1 MTTAIVGVGTIIF
14 QDEGVG
20 VYAQKYIE
28 ENYSFEDDVTLV
40 DGGVLGFKL
49 MTYYQD
55 YDRVLILDT
64 ITIEDEVGAIY
75 NLPAQEL
82 LGLGSYKQTAHE
94 VEVAE
99 MLEICSLL
107 EKMAEVSI
115 IGIVPKDIQSVNVG
129 LSDELKTAFS
139 AFIEATMQELD
150 KSGVKFSKNENEVS
164 LEQVIASYNSP
175 QSECREYHNGN

>member
-1 MTTAIVGVGTIIF
+1 MKIAVVGAGNIIF

-28 ENYSFEDDVTLV
+28 QNYTFKGDITLV
-40 DGGVLGFKL
+40 DGGVLGFQL

-64 ITIEDEVGAIY
+64 ITIDDDAGSVY
-75 NLPAQEL
+75 NLPADEL

-94 VEVAE
+94 VEIVE

-107 EKMAEVSI
+107 EKMADVNI
-115 IGIVPKDIQSVNVG
+115 IGIVPKDISTVAVG
-129 LSDELKTAFS
+129 LSDEIKKSFFTFVDEALNELK
-139 AFIEATMQELD
+139 
-150 KSGVKFSKNENEVS
+150 KSGLEFEKNKEKITLDQIIS
-164 LEQVIASYNSP
+164 SYANPS
-175 QSECREYHNGN
+175 SECKQYAS